1 MKKAFS
7 LILCALLLLP
17 GGLLCRA
24 ADAAQAGAD
33 DVLRF
38 YQQSADVTNTQAL
51 IDGVWGDS
59 AGHGSESLVLA
70 AKQYQPELD
79 LTRYAANLKQYVA
92 ANTVDSATTREM
104 LALMFVLCG
113 VPEPYI
119 TQTLNEAPGKLG
131 VMSWVYALHLLNN
144 GYTSTV
150 TTQKKAQKQ
159 LLDLQLSDGGW
170 AISGSVSDVD
180 VTAMVLSALA
190 PAYQQDGAVTAAVDG
205 AVRLLSERQN
215 ADGTLSSYGV
225 KNPESISQTIIA
237 LSALGIDA
245 ARDGRFVKNG
255 VTLFDALGAFRL
267 ADGSYC
273 HERGGAG
280 NRIAT
285 AQAFSAYVAA
295 YRQAH
300 SLGSLYYVPPAQRP
314 TVTQPTAAPATQP
327 GSSTSARQSTKPA
340 AAEPES
346 KTSTTAPPKEASTT
360 AASSSAAATT
370 QPTAQSATQSAAQSA
385 TQPPQASS
393 PAAAPPAA
401 QPAAPAQVLPQQAP
415 VQAGTTG
422 FARSAFPASGA
433 EQPSEM
439 SLVSA
444 EEAAEESTEEA
455 QANESASTA
464 AAEAA
469 AARQTQPS
477 AKKKNI
483 KWILLIAVW
492 VLAAA
497 LCTALY
503 LFGKRNKSWFIAVLL
518 AAVLLT
524 AGTLAT
530 SIQRKEEFFSVPE
543 TASNAETM
551 TVSLAIRCDSVV
563 PYAAENPA
571 IPADGVI
578 LESSA
583 IALAPGSTAY
593 DQLLLAARQNGF
605 TFINKAAADN
615 DYKDAY
621 ISTLAGLSEFD
632 YGDNSGWLFTVN
644 GQLAP
649 VGCGAC
655 QLHNGDRV
663 VWYYTCNYVEDMTKD
678 FSAF

>member
-1 MKKAFS
+1 M
-7 LILCALLLLP
+7 
-17 GGLLCRA
+17 
-24 ADAAQAGAD
+24 
-33 DVLRF
+33 
-38 YQQSADVTNTQAL
+38 
-51 IDGVWGDS
+51 
-59 AGHGSESLVLA
+59 
-70 AKQYQPELD
+70 
-79 LTRYAANLKQYVA
+79 
-92 ANTVDSATTREM
+92 
-104 LALMFVLCG
+104 
-113 VPEPYI
+113 
-119 TQTLNEAPGKLG
+119 
-131 VMSWVYALHLLNN
+131 
-144 GYTSTV
+144 
-150 TTQKKAQKQ
+150 
-159 LLDLQLSDGGW
+159 
-170 AISGSVSDVD
+170 
-180 VTAMVLSALA
+180 
-190 PAYQQDGAVTAAVDG
+190 
-205 AVRLLSERQN
+205 
-215 ADGTLSSYGV
+215 
-225 KNPESISQTIIA
+225 
-237 LSALGIDA
+237 
-245 ARDGRFVKNG
+245 
-255 VTLFDALGAFRL
+255 
-267 ADGSYC
+267 
-273 HERGGAG
+273 
-280 NRIAT
+280 
-285 AQAFSAYVAA
+285 
-295 YRQAH
+295 
-300 SLGSLYYVPPAQRP
+300 
-314 TVTQPTAAPATQP
+314 
-327 GSSTSARQSTKPA
+327 
-340 AAEPES
+340 
-346 KTSTTAPPKEASTT
+346 
-360 AASSSAAATT
+360 
-370 QPTAQSATQSAAQSA
+370 
-385 TQPPQASS
+385 
-393 PAAAPPAA
+393 
-401 QPAAPAQVLPQQAP
+401 
-415 VQAGTTG
+415 
-422 FARSAFPASGA
+422 
-433 EQPSEM
+433 
-439 SLVSA
+439 
-444 EEAAEESTEEA
+444 
-455 QANESASTA
+455 